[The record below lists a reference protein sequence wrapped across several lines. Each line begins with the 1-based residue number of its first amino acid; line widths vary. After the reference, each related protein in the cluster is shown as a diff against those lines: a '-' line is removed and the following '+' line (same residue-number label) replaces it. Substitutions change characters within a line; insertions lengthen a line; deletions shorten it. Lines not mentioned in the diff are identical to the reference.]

1 MATQNTG
8 TNIATNTGQQTST
21 ASTLSDWAGPYVTG
35 MLGKVEALADQPY
48 QAYEGPLTAGQSA
61 LQSQAFS
68 GIGGLTIPTEQMN
81 AGYTPGTF
89 TAGTASS
96 YMNPYLMAALNPQL
110 DEARRQAE
118 ILRTQQASRMA
129 KAGAYGGGRQA
140 IMESELGRNLMQNLS
155 KITGEGYKSAFD
167 QALAQFNTE
176 QQREM
181 AAAKQAQDYGLAAL
195 QRQADLGAVQR
206 GIETEGIGADYKQ
219 FQEERDFPYKN
230 LEFQRQ
236 FLANLPIASSNF
248 GYSQPDMLSNLLG
261 SGSGLLG
268 FLRDI
273 GVINQAPAN
282 RSSGTT
288 DR

>member
-1 MATQNTG
+1 M
-8 TNIATNTGQQTST
+8 
-21 ASTLSDWAGPYVTG
+21 
-35 MLGKVEALADQPY
+35 MGKVQAVADQPY

-61 LQSQAFS
+61 LQGQAFT
-68 GIGGLTIPTEQMN
+68 GIGGLTVPTAQMN
-81 AGYTPGTF
+81 AGYTPSTF
-89 TAGTASS
+89 TADKANA

-118 ILRTQQASRMA
+118 ILRNQQAGRLT

-140 IMESELGRNLMQNLS
+140 IMESELGRNLMQNLG
-155 KITGEGYKSAFD
+155 KITGEGYKSAYD

-181 AAAKQAQDYGLAAL
+181 AATKMAQDYGLAAL
-195 QRQADLGAVQR
+195 QKQADLGAVQR
-206 GIETEGIGADYKQ
+206 GIESEGVSADIKQ

-236 FLANLPIASSNF
+236 FLANLPVASSNF
-248 GYSQPDMLSNLLG
+248 GYSQPDLLSNIFG
-261 SGSGLLG
+261 GAGGIVG

-273 GVINQAPAN
+273 GVLGPAPK
-282 RSSGTT
+282 
-288 DR
+288 

>member
-1 MATQNTG
+1 MATSNQSSN
-8 TNIATNTGQQTST
+8 AGQQTST
-21 ASTLSDWAGPYVTG
+21 AGTLSEWAGPFVTD
-35 MLGKVEALADQPY
+35 MMGKVQAVADQPY

-61 LQSQAFS
+61 LQGQAFT
-68 GIGGLTIPTEQMN
+68 GIGGLTVPTAQMN
-81 AGYTPGTF
+81 AGYTPSTF
-89 TAGTASS
+89 TADKANA

-118 ILRTQQASRMA
+118 ILRNQQAGRLT

-140 IMESELGRNLMQNLS
+140 IMESELGRNLMQNLG
-155 KITGEGYKSAFD
+155 KITGEGYKSAYD

-181 AAAKQAQDYGLAAL
+181 AATKMAQDYGLAAL
-195 QRQADLGAVQR
+195 QKQADLGAVQR
-206 GIETEGIGADYKQ
+206 GIESEGVSADIKQ

-236 FLANLPIASSNF
+236 FLANLPVASSNF
-248 GYSQPDMLSNLLG
+248 GYSQPDLLSNIFG
-261 SGSGLLG
+261 GAGGIVG

-273 GVINQAPAN
+273 GVLGPAPK
-282 RSSGTT
+282 
-288 DR
+288 

>member
-1 MATQNTG
+1 MATSNQSSN
-8 TNIATNTGQQTST
+8 AGQQTST
-21 ASTLSDWAGPYVTG
+21 AGTLSEWAGPYVTD
-35 MLGKVEALADQPY
+35 MLGKVQAVADQPY

-61 LQSQAFS
+61 LQGQAFT
-68 GIGGLTIPTEQMN
+68 GIGGLTVPTAQMN
-81 AGYTPGTF
+81 AGYTPSTF
-89 TAGTASS
+89 TADKANA

-118 ILRTQQASRMA
+118 ILRNQQAGRLT

-140 IMESELGRNLMQNLS
+140 IMESELGRNLMQNLG
-155 KITGEGYKSAFD
+155 KITGEGYKSAYD

-181 AAAKQAQDYGLAAL
+181 AATKMAQDYGLAAL
-195 QRQADLGAVQR
+195 QKQADLGAVQR
-206 GIETEGIGADYKQ
+206 GIESEGVSADIKQ

-236 FLANLPIASSNF
+236 FLANLPVASSNF
-248 GYSQPDMLSNLLG
+248 GYSQPDLLSNIFG
-261 SGSGLLG
+261 GAGGIVG

-273 GVINQAPAN
+273 GVLGPAPK
-282 RSSGTT
+282 
-288 DR
+288 